1 MTFKIML
8 IYLYINF
15 KLCFFVS
22 NSIGL
27 SVLSEPSD
35 LSDLSDFS
43 EPSEQYE
50 HSNTL

>member
-22 NSIGL
+22 NSIEL
-27 SVLSEPSD
+27 SVLFEPSEPSD
-35 LSDLSDFS
+35 SSDS
-43 EPSEQYE
+43 SEQYE
-50 HSNTL
+50 YSELLEF